1 VEPPGDPP
9 DPAPRSQP
17 EPEPH
22 RCYRCGAPH
31 DPFQEYCLECGAR
44 LVPLQQGSWSVWR
57 REAWGRDS
65 PMWFW
70 ATFLALLLIALAAAA
85 IVLAATGDD
94 DDPRGRPDAA
104 AAGPTISAVGP
115 PTQTG
120 AITTGTLPETFTFPP
135 PTTGTTIPTFTTTV
149 GDGTTTSATTTT
161 GPTTT
166 TTTTTTTDGSTTV
179 IAWPTGRDGYTVI
192 LASYRHSRGRAF
204 AEDRAQE
211 AIADGLRDV
220 GVLSSSRF
228 ASLEA
233 GYWVVFYG
241 IHDTESQ
248 AVSART
254 RARNAGYTNAYVR
267 EVDPG

>member
-1 VEPPGDPP
+1 VEPPD
-9 DPAPRSQP
+9 DAP
-17 EPEPH
+17 EPSPRARSEREPY
-22 RCYRCGAPH
+22 RCYHRATPH

-44 LVPLQQGSWSVWR
+44 VVPLHHGSWSVWR

-94 DDPRGRPDAA
+94 DDPDRRGAA
-104 AAGPTISAVGP
+104 AQPGPSISTVGA

-135 PTTGTTIPTFTTTV
+135 PTTGTTIPTFTSTV
-149 GDGTTTSATTTT
+149 ADGTTTSATTTT
-161 GPTTT
+161 SPTTATTPTTT
-166 TTTTTTTDGSTTV
+166 GGATTV
-179 IAWPTGRDGYTVI
+179 IAWPAGREGYTVV
-192 LASYRHSRGRAF
+192 LASYRHSRGRVF
-204 AEDRAQE
+204 VEDQAED
-211 AIADGLRDV
+211 AIAAGLTDV
-220 GVLSSSRF
+220 GVLDSSRF

-233 GYWVVFYG
+233 GYYVVFYG
-241 IHDTESQ
+241 IRDTESE
-248 AVSART
+248 AVSARS

>member
-1 VEPPGDPP
+1 MEPPDDAP
-9 DPAPRSQP
+9 DPSPRARS
-17 EPEPH
+17 ESELY

-44 LVPLQQGSWSVWR
+44 VVPLHHGSWSVWR

-70 ATFLALLLIALAAAA
+70 ATFLALLVIALAAAA

-94 DDPRGRPDAA
+94 DRDGRGAA
-104 AAGPTISAVGP
+104 APPGPSISTVGA

-135 PTTGTTIPTFTTTV
+135 PTAGTTIPTFTSTV
-149 GDGTTTSATTTT
+149 ADGTTTSATTTT
-161 GPTTT
+161 SPTTATTPTTT
-166 TTTTTTTDGSTTV
+166 GGATTV
-179 IAWPTGRDGYTVI
+179 IAWPAGREGYTVV

-204 AEDRAQE
+204 VEDQAED
-211 AIADGLRDV
+211 AIAAGLTDV
-220 GVLSSSRF
+220 GVLDSSRF

-233 GYWVVFYG
+233 GYYVVFYG
-241 IHDTESQ
+241 IHDTESE
-248 AVSART
+248 AVSARS

>member
-1 VEPPGDPP
+1 VEPPVDAPEPP
-9 DPAPRSQP
+9 PRAES

-44 LVPLQQGSWSVWR
+44 LVPLHQGSWSLWR
-57 REAWGRDS
+57 REAWGRES

-94 DDPRGRPDAA
+94 DDDGRGGAA
-104 AAGPTISAVGP
+104 VGTGPATSAIGP

-149 GDGTTTSATTTT
+149 GDGTTTTPTTTSATTTT
-161 GPTTT
+161 TPTTT
-166 TTTTTTTDGSTTV
+166 TGGSTTV
-179 IAWPTGRDGYTVI
+179 IAWPAGRDGYTVV

-204 AEDRAQE
+204 AANQAEH
-211 AIADGLRDV
+211 AIAAGLRDV
-220 GVLSSSRF
+220 GVLNSSNF

-233 GYWVVFYG
+233 GYYVVFYG

-248 AVSART
+248 AVSARS
-254 RARNAGYTNAYVR
+254 RALTDGYSSAYVR